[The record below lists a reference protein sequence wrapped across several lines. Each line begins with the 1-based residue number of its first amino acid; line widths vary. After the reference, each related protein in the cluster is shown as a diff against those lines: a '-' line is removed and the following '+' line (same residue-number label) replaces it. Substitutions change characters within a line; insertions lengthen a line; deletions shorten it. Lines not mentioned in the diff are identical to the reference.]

1 MINLDHIHYMS
12 SSQHLPH
19 QIMGGDLANWELH
32 MKGLETMIK
41 LKGGLQTLGLDG
53 LLHRMILWY
62 CYKFLPN
69 IFIF

>member
-1 MINLDHIHYMS
+1 
-12 SSQHLPH
+12 
-19 QIMGGDLANWELH
+19 MGGDLANWELH

-53 LLHRMILWY
+53 LLYRMILWY